1 MADYPYFFTWAKQSS
16 PTKIEFESNEDHF
29 FVLKDG
35 KKVYDLSSIS
45 FQASFGLDNKKIKE
59 AIKNQLDSF
68 SVVSP
73 KAVFPLKEMATFKLL
88 AHLDGYKNQVNALE
102 GKVFY
107 TLSGAE
113 SVENALKM
121 ARQIKKKN
129 VVLCR
134 QRSYHGASLGAL
146 SVTGDWRN
154 EPHQTVDEWTARIPE
169 PHDDPDLT
177 QTEAI
182 IKDVGPENIAAFCLE
197 TITGGNGV
205 IIPPEKWWQGIQRLC
220 DQYNIFLILDE
231 VICGFK
237 RTGRRF
243 GFHNYPFLKPHFIC
257 MAKGITGGYI
267 PFGAVWANRDIVEFY
282 NENILSCGLTSY
294 AHPLGLAAMD
304 VICDIMGDGKFIEN
318 TVQLKKIMKGQL
330 LKWEGLPNVK
340 EIRTIGLLAAI
351 DFTSDVT
358 LDFNYF
364 LERGIH
370 LVVQP
375 QTLVLSP
382 ALNFNKT
389 DLQTALETLDKA
401 LREL

>member
-1 MADYPYFFTWAKQSS
+1 MADYPYFFTWANQSS

-29 FVLKDG
+29 FVLKNG
-35 KKVYDLSSIS
+35 HKVYDLSSIS
-45 FQASFGLDNKKIKE
+45 FQASFGLNNEKIKE
-59 AIKNQLDSF
+59 AIKKQLDSF

-73 KAVFPLKEMATFKLL
+73 KAIFPLKDQATYKLL
-88 AHLDGYKNQVNALE
+88 SHLDGYKRQINALD

-134 QRSYHGASLGAL
+134 ERSYHGASLGAL

-154 EPHQTVDEWTARIPE
+154 QSHQTVDEWTTRIPE
-169 PHDDPDLT
+169 PHNDPFLT
-177 QTEAI
+177 QTELI

-205 IIPPEKWWQGIQRLC
+205 IIPPESWWQGIQRLC

-231 VICGFK
+231 VICGFQ

-257 MAKGITGGYI
+257 MSKGITGGYI

-282 NENILSCGLTSY
+282 NENVLSCGLTSY

-304 VICDIMGDGKFIEN
+304 AICDILADGHFLEN
-318 TVQLKKIMKGQL
+318 IVNLKKMMKGYF
-330 LKWEGLPNVK
+330 LKWEELPNVK

-351 DFTSDVT
+351 EFTSDVT

-364 LERGIH
+364 LERGVH

-375 QTLVLSP
+375 QTLILSP
-382 ALNFNKT
+382 ALTFNKM
-389 DLQTALETLDKA
+389 DLQAALETLNKA

>member
-1 MADYPYFFTWAKQSS
+1 MADYPYFFTWANQSS

-29 FVLKDG
+29 FVLKNG
-35 KKVYDLSSIS
+35 HKVYDLSSIS
-45 FQASFGLDNKKIKE
+45 FQASFGLNNEKIKE
-59 AIKNQLDSF
+59 AIKKQLDSF

-73 KAVFPLKEMATFKLL
+73 KAIFPLKDQATYKLL
-88 AHLDGYKNQVNALE
+88 SHLDGYKRQINALD

-134 QRSYHGASLGAL
+134 ERSYHGASLGAL

-154 EPHQTVDEWTARIPE
+154 QPHQTVDEWTTRIPE
-169 PHDDPDLT
+169 PHNDPFLT
-177 QTEAI
+177 QTELI

-205 IIPPEKWWQGIQRLC
+205 IIPPESWWQGIQRLC

-231 VICGFK
+231 VICGFQ

-257 MAKGITGGYI
+257 MSKGITGGYI

-282 NENILSCGLTSY
+282 NENVLSCGLTSY

-304 VICDIMGDGKFIEN
+304 AICDILADGHFLEN
-318 TVQLKKIMKGQL
+318 IVNLKKMMKGYF
-330 LKWEGLPNVK
+330 LKWEELPNVK

-351 DFTSDVT
+351 EFTSDVT

-364 LERGIH
+364 LERGVH

-375 QTLVLSP
+375 QTLILSP
-382 ALNFNKT
+382 ALTFNKM
-389 DLQTALETLDKA
+389 DLQAALETLNKA